1 MGVIEKELFELQ
13 DIKYRDFHSRLMP
26 TIDKERIIGI
36 RVPILRKY
44 AKSLAKSHKRDDFL
58 SELPHSYY
66 EENNV
71 HAFVIETIKDYD
83 AAMSETEKFLP
94 YIDNWATCDMF
105 SPKVFAKNTDRLLV
119 KVKEWL
125 NSDLTY
131 TVRYGIGMLMRY
143 FLDDG
148 FKSEYLKLVAHIKS
162 DEYYINMMRAWY
174 FATALSKRYDETLP
188 YITEKRLDDWTHD
201 MTIKKAIESNRISVE
216 TKRYLRTLKTASL
229 RKGSC

>member
-1 MGVIEKELFELQ
+1 MGIIEKELFELQ

-26 TIDKERIIGI
+26 TIDKERIIGV

-44 AKSLAKSHKRDDFL
+44 AKSLAKSHKRDAFL
-58 SELPHSYY
+58 SELPHRYY

-83 AAMSETEKFLP
+83 TAMCETEKFLP

-105 SPKVFAKNTDRLLV
+105 SPKVFAMNTDRLLV
-119 KVKEWL
+119 KIREWL
-125 NSDLTY
+125 NSELTY

-143 FLDDG
+143 FLDDE

-162 DEYYINMMRAWY
+162 DEYYVNMMRAWY
-174 FATALSKRYDETLP
+174 FATALSKRYDEILP
-188 YITEKRLDDWTHD
+188 YIAENRLDDWTHN
-201 MTIKKAIESNRISVE
+201 MTIKKAIESNRINTE
-216 TKRYLRTLKTASL
+216 TKKYLRTLKKTS
-229 RKGSC
+229 